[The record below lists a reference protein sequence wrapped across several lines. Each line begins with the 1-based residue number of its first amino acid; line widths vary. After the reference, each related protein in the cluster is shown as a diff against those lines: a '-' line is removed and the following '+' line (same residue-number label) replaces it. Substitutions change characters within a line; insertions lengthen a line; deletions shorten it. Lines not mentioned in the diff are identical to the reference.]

1 MKDHM
6 FNIGDTFKSTN
17 KEEFFIFNINKSV
30 NDLNPFQDMFS
41 AFSFNTKEGYLFLD
55 SRILKYSKIILIEKF
70 YDNLIY

>member
-1 MKDHM
+1 M

-30 NDLNPFQDMFS
+30 NDMFS
-41 AFSFNTKEGYLFLD
+41 AFYFNAKEGYLFLD
-55 SRILKYSKIILIEKF
+55 SRSLKYSKIILIEKF